1 MTSTAA
7 EDDRLLQVGGG
18 WDDAKGIC
26 ARARGLELQ
35 YHRGSDRDRD
45 RNRNDSMTFSVMGTR
60 ADT

>member
-7 EDDRLLQVGGG
+7 TDGPTDLYK

-35 YHRGSDRDRD
+35 YHRGSDRNRD
-45 RNRNDSMTFSVMGTR
+45 RNDSMTFSVIGTR